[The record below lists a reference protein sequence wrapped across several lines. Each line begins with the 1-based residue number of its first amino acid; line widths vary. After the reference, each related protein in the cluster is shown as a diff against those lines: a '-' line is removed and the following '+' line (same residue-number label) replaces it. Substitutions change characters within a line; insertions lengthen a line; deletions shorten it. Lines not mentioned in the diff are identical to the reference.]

1 MKLTISCPDCG
12 KTFTIDL
19 LKAQREIDRLSAINA
34 ALTARLDNLHNQ
46 LRQVDNSMPDF
57 FKDLFNA

>member
-19 LKAQREIDRLSAINA
+19 LKAQREIDRLRAINA
-34 ALTARLDNLHNQ
+34 ALTNRLDSLTNH

>member
-1 MKLTISCPDCG
+1 MQLTISCPDCG

-19 LKAQREIDRLSAINA
+19 LKAQREIDRLRAINA
-34 ALTARLDNLHNQ
+34 ALQVKLDK
-46 LRQVDNSMPDF
+46 LRKPMQDSDMPDF

>member
-19 LKAQREIDRLSAINA
+19 LKAQREIDRLRAINA
-34 ALTARLDNLHNQ
+34 ALQVKLDKRAKPMQ
-46 LRQVDNSMPDF
+46 DSDMPDF
-57 FKDLFNA
+57 FKDIFNA